1 MSTNCL
7 VSLPRDDMHKCGLCC
22 RVVAGCLSVTFVHCV
37 ETVKNTATV
46 AMECLQET
54 VLKLSNGSIFD
65 DPERP

>member
-1 MSTNCL
+1 MICIS
-7 VSLPRDDMHKCGLCC
+7 
-22 RVVAGCLSVTFVHCV
+22 VVFAVVWWLAGCLSVTFVHCV